1 MAHHIPAFT
10 QHLER
15 YVFAMPLVAG
25 KKVLDAGC
33 KDGFGAHLLSYGA
46 KSIELADISSTFLK
60 QAEKHY
66 RYFAPATFTICDFN
80 KDFPAGAYEAIV
92 AFEII
97 EHVDD
102 PDAFV
107 HAIAEHLQPGGIL
120 VFSVPHMMPCEEHKT
135 LFDETSITALVN
147 KYLVV
152 EQYYRHAR
160 HQFTNEPLYRGIVNH
175 LGVARRP
182 MV

>member
-107 HAIAEHLQPGGIL
+107 HKIAEHLSPGGIL
-120 VFSVPHMMPCEEHKT
+120 IFSVPHMMPCEEHKT
-135 LFDETSITALVN
+135 LFDFYSIRELV
-147 KYLVV
+147 KQHLVI
-152 EQYYRHAR
+152 EQFYIHDT
-160 HQFTNEPLYRGIVNH
+160 HQFTEAPLYRDVRNY
-175 LGVARRP
+175 LGVARKP
-182 MV
+182 VV